1 MGYPGTGYSKD
12 ILSMFG
18 RKRMVLQ
25 GNTYVEECE
34 ELAQA
39 NILTTHLVA
48 EEKCQKRNN
57 KTHKRKKLS
66 PAYNC

>member
-1 MGYPGTGYSKD
+1 
-12 ILSMFG
+12 
-18 RKRMVLQ
+18 MVLQ

-39 NILTTHLVA
+39 NILITHLVA

-66 PAYNC
+66 PAYNCYDSDEDG